1 VRLDATCVYGQVM
14 AARRICGTRLANG
27 GRCTKPAGCTDDH
40 AGPARA
46 DAAGQPA
53 EEDAIGPDNLCGDL
67 LPVVQNLID
76 ALEAFKQAI
85 QAPAGSKP

>member
-1 VRLDATCVYGQVM
+1 MRLDAICVYGQVM

-27 GRCTKPAGCTDDH
+27 AICTKPVGCTDDH
-40 AGPARA
+40 AAPARA

-76 ALEAFKQAI
+76 ALEAFKTVVQA
-85 QAPAGSKP
+85 QSGTKL